1 MKKGDFMKMYL
12 LSFLFILS
20 ACGPQSLQQGP
31 QGIPGPAAS
40 SVASLEGYYVLPNGG
55 YLDIYQDAEG
65 LYTIRQARIVMLN
78 TDGSSGLV
86 PIGSTG
92 ALPMTNGSLYYNV
105 SPNYVA
111 ATNNIRQDQT
121 SNQLS
126 GALLTE
132 MILSHS
138 GTGIQV
144 SITVNASNGVLFNH
158 LVVSQ

>member
-1 MKKGDFMKMYL
+1 MWPFYYL
-12 LSFLFILS
+12 YLIVLLILS
-20 ACGPQSLQQGP
+20 ACGAQQGP

-40 SVASLEGYYVLPNGG
+40 SVAFLEGYYVLPNGG

-105 SPNYVA
+105 SPNYAA

-126 GALLTE
+126 GVLLTE

-138 GTGIQV
+138 GTGIQI

>member
-1 MKKGDFMKMYL
+1 MKMYL

-40 SVASLEGYYVLPNGG
+40 SIASLEGYYVLPNGG
-55 YLDIYQDAEG
+55 YMDIYQDAEG
-65 LYTIRQARIVMLN
+65 LYTIRQARIIMIN
-78 TDGSSGLV
+78 TDGSSGLI
-86 PIGSTG
+86 PIGSTS
-92 ALPMTNGSLYYNV
+92 ALPMTDRSLYYNV

-111 ATNNIRQDQT
+111 NTNNVRQDQT

-138 GTGIQV
+138 GAGIQI
-144 SITVNASNGVLFNH
+144 SITVNTPNGELFNH
-158 LVVSQ
+158 SIMSQ